1 MKLSIRRTLAV
12 VVLLAVTLC
21 AVTIGALV
29 RIVGIT
35 VEQRLQRARTVL
47 DVELKAPSR
56 DDMLAYPD
64 VVGMRAGLLPSAD
77 ATDGVD
83 LGVPAAREALRTMAA
98 VTHIGA
104 TQIIEVP
111 TDDGV
116 LVLGTL
122 GLPDGRVR
130 WMTYP
135 VRTSRFS
142 SLVQSFVIAISCA
155 AAALALVTIGA
166 VVAMTRD
173 TRSLRGALQA
183 LAGNLSAP
191 VPRPLLGE
199 MAEIADG
206 VTALSRSLAEAE
218 KTRDDLTA
226 ELAKRDRLTALG
238 RVAAGV
244 AHEVRNPLTAMKLRL
259 DLLRSGGEVTGEV
272 ARELGT
278 VSDEISRLDRLV
290 GDLLVVAGRRNGPRE
305 ETDLAA
311 LAAERTR
318 QLELW
323 AQEHGVR
330 FVTSG
335 SGHARVSRD
344 GIARAVDNLLR
355 NAVEASPRG
364 APVQVEVRG
373 DEENVVVTI
382 EDTGEGVPAEREE
395 ELFEPFFTTKP
406 HGTGLGLALCR
417 AVAISEGGSVRYARR
432 NERTCFELTLPAQS

>member
-1 MKLSIRRTLAV
+1 VV
-12 VVLLAVTLC
+12 VVLLAVALC
-21 AVTIGALV
+21 AVAIVSLV

-47 DVELKAPSR
+47 AVELEAPSNA
-56 DDMLAYPD
+56 DMLAYPD
-64 VVGMRAGLLPSAD
+64 VVGMRAGLLRD
-77 ATDGVD
+77 GKVTDRIE

-104 TQIIEVP
+104 TEIVEVP

-116 LVLGTL
+116 LVIGTR
-122 GLPDGRVR
+122 GNADGSVR
-130 WMTYP
+130 WMSYP

-142 SLVQSFVIAISCA
+142 SLVRTVVVAISCA

-166 VVAMTRD
+166 IVAMTRD
-173 TRSLRGALQA
+173 TRSLRGALRD

-218 KTRDDLTA
+218 RSRDELTT
-226 ELAKRDRLTALG
+226 ELGKRERLAALG

-259 DLLRSGGEVTGEV
+259 DLLRSGGEVGADV

-278 VSDEISRLDRLV
+278 VSEEISRLDRLV
-290 GDLLVVAGRRNGPRE
+290 GDLLVVAGRRHGPRE
-305 ETDLAA
+305 DTDLAA
-311 LAAERTR
+311 LTAERAR
-318 QLELW
+318 QLQLW
-323 AQEHGVR
+323 ADEHGVR
-330 FVTSG
+330 LVTAG
-335 SGHARVSRD
+335 TGRAHVSRD

-364 APVQVEVRG
+364 APVEVTVRG
-373 DEENVVVTI
+373 DGDNGSVVVTV
-382 EDTGEGVPAEREE
+382 EDAGDGVPVEREE

-417 AVAISEGGSVRYARR
+417 AVALSEGGSVRYARR
-432 NERTCFELTLPAQS
+432 NERTCFELTLPTQA